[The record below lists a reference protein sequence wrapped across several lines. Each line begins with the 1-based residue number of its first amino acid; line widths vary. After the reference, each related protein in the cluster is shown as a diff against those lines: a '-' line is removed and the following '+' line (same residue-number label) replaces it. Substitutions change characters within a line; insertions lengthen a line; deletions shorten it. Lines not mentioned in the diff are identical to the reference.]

1 MRDTPVLTYS
11 RPLLMGILNVTP
23 DSFSDGGAYRSLNV
37 ACEHALDMAAQGA
50 DIIDVGG
57 ESTRPGSRPVSD
69 REQIDRV
76 IPVIRELH
84 DRLPPGV
91 IISTDTRSAVV
102 AEAALAAGATMLND
116 VSAGLGDPRMLGL
129 AAESGAYLALMHMQG
144 EPETMQDNADYGD
157 VVAEVRTFLLR
168 CAAQAMDNGVRED
181 QLVIDPGIGFGK
193 RREHNLQLLSAL
205 QQFVAT
211 GLPVMLGTSRKRFMG
226 SLCQVDEPRD
236 LGPATVA
243 TTAIG
248 VMAGVRIFRVHDV
261 RENRQAAD
269 IAAAVRQ
276 VADTHTGQ

>member
-1 MRDTPVLTYS
+1 
-11 RPLLMGILNVTP
+11 
-23 DSFSDGGAYRSLNV
+23 
-37 ACEHALDMAAQGA
+37 
-50 DIIDVGG
+50 
-57 ESTRPGSRPVSD
+57 
-69 REQIDRV
+69 
-76 IPVIRELH
+76 
-84 DRLPPGV
+84 
-91 IISTDTRSAVV
+91 
-102 AEAALAAGATMLND
+102 
-116 VSAGLGDPRMLGL
+116 
-129 AAESGAYLALMHMQG
+129 
-144 EPETMQDNADYGD
+144 MQDNADYGD

-248 VMAGVRIFRVHDV
+248 VMAGARIFRVHDV

>member
-211 GLPVMLGTSRKRFMG
+211 GLPVMLGASRKRFMG

-248 VMAGVRIFRVHDV
+248 VMAGARIFRVHDV

>member
-248 VMAGVRIFRVHDV
+248 VMAGARIFRVHDV